1 MTRHSE
7 RERAQ
12 RHWRPL
18 RAGPLCDSG
27 GEQNSTVAAL
37 RLQSPDNVQPGCDP
51 KCPPPLAHPQP
62 RYLSSTRKH
71 PLSRFTGYLIVDL
84 LVVDSHSCCCSHS
97 CIVSPLCS
105 APMTSVSPC
114 TIPQTRPTKLA
125 LMKGQDDKQRI
136 RHAKQ

>member
-7 RERAQ
+7 RESATPLATAACWPTVRLRWGTELHSGSPLPPISGQRA
-12 RHWRPL
+12 
-18 RAGPLCDSG
+18 A
-27 GEQNSTVAAL
+27 
-37 RLQSPDNVQPGCDP
+37 RLQPQV
-51 KCPPPLAHPQP
+51 PPPLAHPQP

-125 LMKGQDDKQRI
+125 LMKGQDNKQRI